1 MPDSNSSLNPLGSL
15 PINTLLPKFAIPSI
29 VAYLVTSLYNIVD
42 QIFIGQGVGY
52 LGNAA
57 TNVAFPFTTVSTAI
71 ALMMGIGTAANFNL
85 NLGAGNEERA
95 RRVAGT
101 GLSCLALFSLT
112 LGLIALFFR
121 GPLLNLFGATPEV
134 LPYAMIYTG
143 ITAFGLPMV
152 TFTTGASSLV
162 RADGSPTYSMLC
174 TLSGAVLN
182 TILDPVF
189 IFGLDMGVAGGAL
202 ATVLGQALSL
212 VMVLYYLFRTRIRTI
227 RLTAAS
233 LHPSG
238 PLLRAICS
246 LGVSPFLNQMAMFL
260 VQITLNNTLTYYGAL
275 SHYGEDIPL
284 ACVGVISKVNILML
298 GFTLGI
304 SQGCQPIFSY
314 NYGARQYSRVR
325 EAYRKA
331 IVAASIICCIAFVC
345 FQLFP
350 RPIVALFDPS
360 GSEEYF
366 QFAERYFRIYMFMTL
381 ANAFQP
387 ITANFFTSIGKAK
400 RGALIALTRQV
411 IFLIPL
417 ILIFPLFLGIDGVM
431 YAGPIADSAA
441 VVVALALVT
450 REMKRMPHVD
460 EPVAAATPV

>member
-1 MPDSNSSLNPLGSL
+1 MNQDKTFLGTE
-15 PINTLLPKFAIPSI
+15 PIGKLLRQLAIPTVI
-29 VAYLVTSLYNIVD
+29 AQLVNMLYNIVD
-42 QIFIGQGVGY
+42 RIYIGHIPGDGDLALTGVGVCLPLILIVSAFAALVASGGAPRASIY
-52 LGNAA
+52 MGKQDHDTAEKILGGCFALQLAVSAVLTAVLLLWSRDLLLAFGASENTIGYAA
-57 TNVAFPFTTVSTAI
+57 SYMQIYAVGTV
-71 ALMMGIGTAANFNL
+71 F
-85 NLGAGNEERA
+85 
-95 RRVAGT
+95 VQ
-101 GLSCLALFSLT
+101 LT
-112 LGLIALFFR
+112 LGLNAF
-121 GPLLNLFGATPEV
+121 
-134 LPYAMIYTG
+134 
-143 ITAFGLPMV
+143 ITAQGFAKIGMRTVLI
-152 TFTTGASSLV
+152 
-162 RADGSPTYSMLC
+162 
-174 TLSGAVLN
+174 GAVAN
-182 TILDPVF
+182 IVLDPIF
-189 IFGLDMGVAGGAL
+189 IYGLHMGVRGAAL
-202 ATVLGQALSL
+202 ATILSQGLSCIWVLR
-212 VMVLYYLFRTRIRTI
+212 F
-227 RLTAAS
+227 LT
-233 LHPSG
+233 G
-238 PLLRAICS
+238 PKTLLRLKKENVRFRPALILPCVA
-246 LGVSPFLNQMAMFL
+246 LGTATFIMQASE
-260 VQITLNNTLTYYGAL
+260 
-275 SHYGEDIPL
+275 S
-284 ACVGVISKVNILML
+284 VISVCFNSSLLKYGDDIAVGAMTILSSVMQFAML
-298 GFTLGI
+298 PLQGI
-304 SQGCQPIFSY
+304 AQGAQPITSY

-331 IVAASIICCIAFVC
+331 IVAASVICCIAFVC

-460 EPVAAATPV
+460 EPVAADTLV

>member
-1 MPDSNSSLNPLGSL
+1 
-15 PINTLLPKFAIPSI
+15 
-29 VAYLVTSLYNIVD
+29 
-42 QIFIGQGVGY
+42 
-52 LGNAA
+52 
-57 TNVAFPFTTVSTAI
+57 
-71 ALMMGIGTAANFNL
+71 
-85 NLGAGNEERA
+85 
-95 RRVAGT
+95 
-101 GLSCLALFSLT
+101 
-112 LGLIALFFR
+112 
-121 GPLLNLFGATPEV
+121 
-134 LPYAMIYTG
+134 
-143 ITAFGLPMV
+143 
-152 TFTTGASSLV
+152 
-162 RADGSPTYSMLC
+162 MLC

-212 VMVLYYLFRTRIRTI
+212 VMVLYYPFRTRIRTI

-331 IVAASIICCIAFVC
+331 IVAASVICCIAFVC

-387 ITANFFTSIGKAK
+387 ITANFFTCLLYTSPSP
-400 RGALIALTRQV
+400 R
-411 IFLIPL
+411 
-417 ILIFPLFLGIDGVM
+417 
-431 YAGPIADSAA
+431 DS
-441 VVVALALVT
+441 
-450 REMKRMPHVD
+450 
-460 EPVAAATPV
+460 

>member
-1 MPDSNSSLNPLGSL
+1 MLRGFGGDLYISVMTVLNSVRQ
-15 PINTLLPKFAIPSI
+15 FAQTPVLAI
-29 VAYLVTSLYNIVD
+29 AD
-42 QIFIGQGVGY
+42 G
-52 LGNAA
+52 A
-57 TNVAFPFTTVSTAI
+57 STAI
-71 ALMMGIGTAANFNL
+71 
-85 NLGAGNEERA
+85 
-95 RRVAGT
+95 
-101 GLSCLALFSLT
+101 
-112 LGLIALFFR
+112 
-121 GPLLNLFGATPEV
+121 
-134 LPYAMIYTG
+134 
-143 ITAFGLPMV
+143 
-152 TFTTGASSLV
+152 
-162 RADGSPTYSMLC
+162 
-174 TLSGAVLN
+174 
-182 TILDPVF
+182 
-189 IFGLDMGVAGGAL
+189 
-202 ATVLGQALSL
+202 
-212 VMVLYYLFRTRIRTI
+212 
-227 RLTAAS
+227 
-233 LHPSG
+233 
-238 PLLRAICS
+238 
-246 LGVSPFLNQMAMFL
+246 
-260 VQITLNNTLTYYGAL
+260 
-275 SHYGEDIPL
+275 
-284 ACVGVISKVNILML
+284 
-298 GFTLGI
+298 
-304 SQGCQPIFSY
+304 SY

-460 EPVAAATPV
+460 EPVAADTLV

>member
-1 MPDSNSSLNPLGSL
+1 MPDSNSSHNPLGSL

-212 VMVLYYLFRTRIRTI
+212 VMVLYYPFRTRIRTI

-331 IVAASIICCIAFVC
+331 IVAASVICCIAFVC

-366 QFAERYFRIYMFMTL
+366 YDTGQCLPAHYGQFLYLHWQGQAGRTDRPHPAGDLSHSPDFDL
-381 ANAFQP
+381 P
-387 ITANFFTSIGKAK
+387 
-400 RGALIALTRQV
+400 
-411 IFLIPL
+411 PL
-417 ILIFPLFLGIDGVM
+417 PGD
-431 YAGPIADSAA
+431 
-441 VVVALALVT
+441 
-450 REMKRMPHVD
+450 
-460 EPVAAATPV
+460 

>member
-1 MPDSNSSLNPLGSL
+1 
-15 PINTLLPKFAIPSI
+15 
-29 VAYLVTSLYNIVD
+29 
-42 QIFIGQGVGY
+42 
-52 LGNAA
+52 
-57 TNVAFPFTTVSTAI
+57 
-71 ALMMGIGTAANFNL
+71 
-85 NLGAGNEERA
+85 
-95 RRVAGT
+95 
-101 GLSCLALFSLT
+101 
-112 LGLIALFFR
+112 
-121 GPLLNLFGATPEV
+121 
-134 LPYAMIYTG
+134 
-143 ITAFGLPMV
+143 
-152 TFTTGASSLV
+152 
-162 RADGSPTYSMLC
+162 MLC

-460 EPVAAATPV
+460 EPVAADTLVSLAPAAAGNVGGITAGS